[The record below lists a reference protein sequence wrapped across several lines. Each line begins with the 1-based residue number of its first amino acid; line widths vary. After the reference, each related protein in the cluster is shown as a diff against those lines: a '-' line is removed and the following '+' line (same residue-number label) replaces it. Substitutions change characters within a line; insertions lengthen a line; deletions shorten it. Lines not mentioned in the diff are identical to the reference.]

1 MIEYVFRPS
10 RIVDG
15 KRVLSR
21 VFCGRYA
28 LDKARKPVQVALNT
42 PDREVARKRLRT
54 IVLEKQREAEGI
66 VAPKAVRVAAGT
78 QLADLV
84 NDYEADL
91 RGRELSEK
99 HVRDTTKRVRRM
111 IEENGWKVLSDIRP
125 DTFVKWRA
133 GLALS
138 PKTKKE
144 FHLSAN
150 AFLNWLVQTDRL
162 LLNPLAK
169 VPHVE
174 TRGKQVRPCRAFT
187 EDELRRLFAIA
198 GRRRLAY
205 QMLLYTGQR
214 KSEVRS
220 LMWADLHLDE
230 AQPYALFR
238 ESTTK
243 DKDKRAVPLRPE
255 IVGELKALQPKPEE
269 THMLGKPIFWF
280 RWPTYDLLRGDLKRA
295 GIERVDALGR
305 SVHFHSFRKTWQT
318 LGVRYGI
325 NQRVAQEVLGHSD
338 ANLTAKVYTDVPAL
352 AVHTEIA
359 KLPWIDAQP
368 RPAVGTTAAPAAS
381 ANTHTGSAQPAS
393 ISQNSQRDAQKSG
406 NSCPPA
412 SLADLCDQFVA
423 SVNVT
428 DNESFSRVLS
438 SLVTSWQKDEM
449 AARAGIEPATK

>member
-1 MIEYVFRPS
+1 VN
-10 RIVDG
+10 G

-21 VFCGRYA
+21 VFCGRYVIGKGA
-28 LDKARKPVQVALNT
+28 KPVQVSLET
-42 PDREVARKRLRT
+42 PDREVARKRLRA

-66 VAPKAVRVAAGT
+66 VAPKPIRVAAGT
-78 QLADLV
+78 QLAQLV

-91 RGRELSEK
+91 RGRELNPK
-99 HVRDTTKRVRRM
+99 HVRDTTHRVRRM

-133 GLALS
+133 SLQLS

-144 FHLSAN
+144 HHLSAN

-162 LLNPLAK
+162 MINPLAK

-174 TRGKQVRPCRAFT
+174 TRGKQVRPSRAFT

-220 LMWADLHLDE
+220 LMWADLRLDE

-255 IVGELKALQPKPEE
+255 IVSELKAIRPKPEE
-269 THMLGKPIFWF
+269 SHMLGKTIFWF
-280 RWPTYDLLRGDLKRA
+280 RWPTYDILRGDLKRD
-295 GIERVDALGR
+295 GIERVDAR
-305 SVHFHSFRKTWQT
+305 
-318 LGVRYGI
+318 
-325 NQRVAQEVLGHSD
+325 
-338 ANLTAKVYTDVPAL
+338 
-352 AVHTEIA
+352 
-359 KLPWIDAQP
+359 
-368 RPAVGTTAAPAAS
+368 
-381 ANTHTGSAQPAS
+381 
-393 ISQNSQRDAQKSG
+393 
-406 NSCPPA
+406 
-412 SLADLCDQFVA
+412 
-423 SVNVT
+423 
-428 DNESFSRVLS
+428 
-438 SLVTSWQKDEM
+438 
-449 AARAGIEPATK
+449 

>member
-10 RIVDG
+10 RIVNG

-21 VFCGRYA
+21 VFCGRYS
-28 LDKARKPVQVALNT
+28 LDKGMTPVRVSLNT
-42 PDREVARKRLRT
+42 PDREVARKRLRA

-78 QLADLV
+78 QLGQLV

-91 RGRELSEK
+91 RGRELNPK
-99 HVRDTTKRVRRM
+99 HVRDTTTRVRRM
-111 IEENGWKVLSDIRP
+111 IAANNWKVLSDIRP
-125 DTFVKWRA
+125 DAFVKWRA
-133 GLALS
+133 SLELS

-162 LLNPLAK
+162 MLNPLAK

-187 EDELRRLFAIA
+187 EEELQRLFAVA

-214 KSEVRS
+214 KSEVRA
-220 LMWADLHLDE
+220 LMWSDLHLDE
-230 AQPYALFR
+230 AKPYALFR

-243 DKDKRAVPLRPE
+243 DKDKRAVSLRPE
-255 IVGELKALQPKPEE
+255 IVEQLKALRPKPDEA
-269 THMLGKPIFWF
+269 HSLSKPVFWF
-280 RWPTYDLLRGDLKRA
+280 RWPTYDILRGDLKRA
-295 GIERVDALGR
+295 GIVRVDALGR

-338 ANLTAKVYTDVPAL
+338 AKLTAKVYTDVPAL
-352 AVHTEIA
+352 ALHTEIA

-368 RPAVGTTAAPAAS
+368 AAAAATVGGDLPAGVVPFRPKPRFRMPTR
-381 ANTHTGSAQPAS
+381 NQRYQPAC
-393 ISQNSQRDAQKSG
+393 AHTHKETHK
-406 NSCPPA
+406 
-412 SLADLCDQFVA
+412 
-423 SVNVT
+423 NVGIL
-428 DNESFSRVLS
+428 SR
-438 SLVTSWQKDEM
+438 LVT
-449 AARAGIEPATK
+449 R

>member
-1 MIEYVFRPS
+1 
-10 RIVDG
+10 
-15 KRVLSR
+15 
-21 VFCGRYA
+21 
-28 LDKARKPVQVALNT
+28 
-42 PDREVARKRLRT
+42 
-54 IVLEKQREAEGI
+54 
-66 VAPKAVRVAAGT
+66 
-78 QLADLV
+78 
-84 NDYEADL
+84 
-91 RGRELSEK
+91 
-99 HVRDTTKRVRRM
+99 
-111 IEENGWKVLSDIRP
+111 
-125 DTFVKWRA
+125 VKWRA
-133 GLALS
+133 SLKLS

-162 LLNPLAK
+162 MLNPLAK

-187 EDELRRLFAIA
+187 EDELQRLFAIA

-230 AQPYALFR
+230 AKPYALFR

-255 IVGELKALQPKPEE
+255 IVGELKALRPKPEE

-352 AVHTEIA
+352 ALHTEIA
-359 KLPWIDAQP
+359 KLPWIEGE
-368 RPAVGTTAAPAAS
+368 AVTLAASDVSHASGTGAAAS
-381 ANTHTGSAQPAS
+381 AGPLLADAHTTETLPTSECAHA
-393 ISQNSQRDAQKSG
+393 QRDAHVFVRSG
-406 NSCPPA
+406 HPA
-412 SLADLCDQFVA
+412 SLADLCDHFVA
-423 SVNVT
+423 SVNVS

-438 SLVTSWQKDEM
+438 SLVTSWRKDEM
-449 AARAGIEPATK
+449 VDGEHDPERVAGPSTGLRALDAA

>member
-1 MIEYVFRPS
+1 MIEYVFRSS

-15 KRVLSR
+15 KRVFSR
-21 VFCGRYA
+21 VFSGRYA
-28 LDKARKPVQVALNT
+28 FEKGARLVQVSLNT
-42 PDREVARKRLRT
+42 PDREVARKRLRA

-66 VAPKAVRVAAGT
+66 IAPKAVRVAAG
-78 QLADLV
+78 AEVAKLV
-84 NDYEADL
+84 DDYEADL
-91 RGRELSEK
+91 RGRELDPK
-99 HVRDTTKRVRRM
+99 HVRDTTARVRRM
-111 IEENGWKVLSDIRP
+111 IAENGWRVLSDIRP
-125 DTFVKWRA
+125 DAFVRWRA
-133 GLALS
+133 GLTCS

-144 FHLSAN
+144 HHLSAN

-162 LLNPLAK
+162 MLNPLAK

-174 TRGKQVRPCRAFT
+174 TRGKQVRPCRAFSET
-187 EDELRRLFAIA
+187 ELQRLFVVA

-214 KSEVRS
+214 KSEVRA

-255 IVGELKALQPKPEE
+255 LVADLKAMRPKPDQ
-269 THMLGKPIFWF
+269 THVLSKPVFWF
-280 RWPTYDLLRGDLKRA
+280 RWPTYDILRGDLKRA
-295 GIERVDALGR
+295 GIERIDALKR
-305 SVHFHSFRKTWQT
+305 VLHFHSFRKTWQT

-352 AVHTEIA
+352 SLHTEIA
-359 KLPWIDAQP
+359 KLPWIDAKAA
-368 RPAVGTTAAPAAS
+368 AVAGAAD
-381 ANTHTGSAQPAS
+381 THTGSVPPAS

-406 NSCPPA
+406 NSCPIA
-412 SLADLCDQFVA
+412 SLAGICDQFVA

-428 DNESFSRVLS
+428 DSEVFSRVLS

>member
-28 LDKARKPVQVALNT
+28 LEKGAKPVRVTLNT
-42 PDREVARKRLRT
+42 PDREVARKRLRE

-66 VAPKAVRVAAGT
+66 VAPKAVRIAAGT
-78 QLADLV
+78 QLGQLV
-84 NDYEADL
+84 DDYEADL
-91 RGRELSEK
+91 RGRELNPK
-99 HVRDTTKRVRRM
+99 HVRDTTTRVRRM
-111 IEENGWKVLSDIRP
+111 IAENSWKVLSNIRA
-125 DTFVKWRA
+125 DEFVKWRA
-133 GLALS
+133 NLQLS

-162 LLNPLAK
+162 LTNPLAK
-169 VPHVE
+169 VAHVE

-187 EDELRRLFAIA
+187 EEELRRLFAIA

-214 KSEVRS
+214 KSEVRA
-220 LMWADLHLDE
+220 LMWSDLHLDE
-230 AQPYALFR
+230 AKPYALFR

-255 IVGELKALQPKPEE
+255 IVEELKALRPKPDEA
-269 THMLGKPIFWF
+269 HMLNKPVFWF
-280 RWPTYDLLRGDLKRA
+280 RWPTYDLLRGDLNRA

-305 SVHFHSFRKTWQT
+305 SAHFHSFRKTWQT

-352 AVHTEIA
+352 ALHTEIA
-359 KLPWIDAQP
+359 KLPWIEAQTATTGTVVY
-368 RPAVGTTAAPAAS
+368 PAANVVAVAAPVVPVDA
-381 ANTHTGSAQPAS
+381 HTKSGLPTSDCAHA
-393 ISQNSQRDAQKSG
+393 QRDAQIFVRSG
-406 NSCPPA
+406 HPA
-412 SLADLCDQFVA
+412 SLADICDQFVA
-423 SVNVT
+423 SVNVS
-428 DNESFSRVLS
+428 DGESFSHVLS
-438 SLVTSWQKDEM
+438 SLVTS
-449 AARAGIEPATK
+449 

>member
-1 MIEYVFRPS
+1 M
-10 RIVDG
+10 
-15 KRVLSR
+15 
-21 VFCGRYA
+21 
-28 LDKARKPVQVALNT
+28 
-42 PDREVARKRLRT
+42 
-54 IVLEKQREAEGI
+54 
-66 VAPKAVRVAAGT
+66 
-78 QLADLV
+78 
-84 NDYEADL
+84 
-91 RGRELSEK
+91 
-99 HVRDTTKRVRRM
+99 
-111 IEENGWKVLSDIRP
+111 
-125 DTFVKWRA
+125 KWRA
-133 GLALS
+133 SLKLS

-162 LLNPLAK
+162 MVNPLAK

-187 EDELRRLFAIA
+187 EDELQRLFAIA

-230 AQPYALFR
+230 AKPYALFR

-255 IVGELKALQPKPEE
+255 IVEQLKALRPEPDKAHTLSKPV
-269 THMLGKPIFWF
+269 FWF
-280 RWPTYDLLRGDLKRA
+280 RWPTYDILRGDLKRA
-295 GIERVDALGR
+295 GIERVDPIGR

-352 AVHTEIA
+352 ALHTEIA
-359 KLPWIDAQP
+359 KLPWIEGKPASEVTAVPVSSPAMPTDSEARIAALDAHKT
-368 RPAVGTTAAPAAS
+368 RID
-381 ANTHTGSAQPAS
+381 QPADAH
-393 ISQNSQRDAQKSG
+393 NAQRDAQRFG
-406 NSCPPA
+406 NSCPTA